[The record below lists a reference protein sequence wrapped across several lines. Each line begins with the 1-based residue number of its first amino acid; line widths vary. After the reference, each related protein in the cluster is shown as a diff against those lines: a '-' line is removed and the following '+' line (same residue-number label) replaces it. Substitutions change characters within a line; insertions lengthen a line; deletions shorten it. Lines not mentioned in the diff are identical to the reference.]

1 MPPIRLEHKYVVF
14 LVCVVGIFITVFDT
28 SSSIVALP
36 TIAHEFGTELP
47 TAQWVIVGNGLTIA
61 ALLVPMGH
69 LADLIG
75 RKRVYVVG
83 ALIFALGAL
92 LASWAAT
99 IYGLIGARVFVGIG
113 SAMTQTTAMAI
124 LVGSFEARERAKM
137 LGLQLGAVGLGAIAG
152 PATGGIVVGT
162 AGWRMLFSIT
172 AISMLVIA
180 IIAQRTLRRRVKRP
194 KSEQPPFDY
203 LGALLFATFL
213 VGLLLTLTLGPSFGW
228 LAPATLSGACISVLL
243 LGAFVVVERRNVAP
257 MMDLNLFRNAEF
269 ALGALAALVIF
280 MGIASTRFLA
290 PFFLQGVKGLSAS
303 AVGMLIVPA
312 AMVTAIAAPFAGRFA
327 DRWGVRLF
335 ANIGMGITL
344 LGFVTFTVL
353 HTATPVWVVVTGLMV
368 MALGMSFFSA
378 ANSALILNSVEPS
391 AHGLAAGFVS
401 LCRNSGNV
409 IGIAFGT
416 AIVTLTMDR
425 AGYQPSLA
433 AVDPAA
439 DPEILSAFTLGV
451 DISSTVLSAIV
462 AAMLAV
468 LVVWSWRTHY
478 RRTADR

>member
-1 MPPIRLEHKYVVF
+1 
-14 LVCVVGIFITVFDT
+14 
-28 SSSIVALP
+28 
-36 TIAHEFGTELP
+36 
-47 TAQWVIVGNGLTIA
+47 
-61 ALLVPMGH
+61 
-69 LADLIG
+69 
-75 RKRVYVVG
+75 
-83 ALIFALGAL
+83 
-92 LASWAAT
+92 
-99 IYGLIGARVFVGIG
+99 
-113 SAMTQTTAMAI
+113 
-124 LVGSFEARERAKM
+124 
-137 LGLQLGAVGLGAIAG
+137 
-152 PATGGIVVGT
+152 
-162 AGWRMLFSIT
+162 
-172 AISMLVIA
+172 
-180 IIAQRTLRRRVKRP
+180 
-194 KSEQPPFDY
+194 
-203 LGALLFATFL
+203 
-213 VGLLLTLTLGPSFGW
+213 
-228 LAPATLSGACISVLL
+228 
-243 LGAFVVVERRNVAP
+243 
-257 MMDLNLFRNAEF
+257 
-269 ALGALAALVIF
+269 
-280 MGIASTRFLA
+280 
-290 PFFLQGVKGLSAS
+290 
-303 AVGMLIVPA
+303 MLIVPA

-378 ANSALILNSVEPS
+378 ANSASILNSVEPS

-416 AIVTLTMDR
+416 ALVTLTMDR

-451 DISSTVLSAIV
+451 DITSTVLSAIV

-478 RRTADR
+478 RRAADR